1 MEIIQR
7 ITVGAFMIGIVWGE
21 GFQLWSLLTQIGSE
35 YCGFGGDLQC
45 KYGAITIRKRL
56 RQTKFP
62 RTRQPFRCELK
73 NGTER
78 WRGIDKPMLLSI
90 KYPARRGP
98 FVYQLGHG
106 PLKAERR
113 VRF

>member
-7 ITVGAFMIGIVWGE
+7 ITVGAFMIGIVWGG

-35 YCGFGGDLQC
+35 YCGFGSDLQC

-56 RQTKFP
+56 RQTKSP

-73 NGTER
+73 MQR
-78 WRGIDKPMLLSI
+78 LLSAGAGLTNRCCCLLSMLQDV
-90 KYPARRGP
+90 AR
-98 FVYQLGHG
+98 
-106 PLKAERR
+106 
-113 VRF
+113 